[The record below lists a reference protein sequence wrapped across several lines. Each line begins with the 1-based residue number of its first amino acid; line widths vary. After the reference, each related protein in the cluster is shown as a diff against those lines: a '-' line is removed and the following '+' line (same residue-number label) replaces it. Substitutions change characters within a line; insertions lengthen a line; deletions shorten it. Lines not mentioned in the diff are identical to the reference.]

1 MIIMIISVILLVALD
16 QFTKYLTVLHIPRN
30 GYIPLIGDV
39 FGLSH
44 VRNEGAAFGSLQGSR
59 WFFIIITTI
68 IIIAM
73 LYAYAKIPKH
83 KRYMPI
89 RITLTLIIAGAIGN
103 YIDRIRLTY
112 VVDMLYVKLINFPVF
127 NAADCYVVVGAT
139 LLVVLMLFKY
149 KEEDFSF
156 LKRSKE

>member
-1 MIIMIISVILLVALD
+1 MILMIISVILLVALD
-16 QFTKYLTVLHIPRN
+16 QYTKYLTVLHIPRN
-30 GYIPLIGDV
+30 DYIPIIGDV
-39 FGLSH
+39 FGLSY
-44 VRNEGAAFGSLQGSR
+44 VKNTGAAFGSLQGNR

-68 IIIAM
+68 ILIIM
-73 LYAYAKIPKH
+73 IYVYTKIPKH
-83 KRYMPI
+83 RRYNPI
-89 RITLTLIIAGAIGN
+89 RITLILIIAGAIGN

-127 NAADCYVVVGAT
+127 NAADSYVVVGAI
-139 LLVVLMLFKY
+139 LLAILMLFKY